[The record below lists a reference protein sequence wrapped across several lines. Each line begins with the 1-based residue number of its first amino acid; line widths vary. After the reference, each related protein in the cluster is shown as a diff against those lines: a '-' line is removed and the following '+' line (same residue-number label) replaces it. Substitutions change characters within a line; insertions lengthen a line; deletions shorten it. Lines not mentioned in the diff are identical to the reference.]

1 MQKIKKLEF
10 LTYLLVLTVVIAVGV
25 INFIFDNERLEI
37 NLDNSLKYKSIVV
50 KNFFENSIKYNTDIY
65 NYKLE
70 YILKEE
76 GVIEAFESKDREK
89 LYDLLLPIY
98 KSLIKD
104 NPYVNLLNFHT
115 TDNHMF
121 LRMHNPQRYGD
132 DISSFRHAVVDTNKR
147 KVKNIGFETGVFGI
161 FQRVIHPVFNKKG
174 EHIGSIEIGLFI
186 DYLIQNI
193 KYVIPDSQIIVLVNK
208 ENIVEEKKALY
219 KIALQTKEYVVFDR
233 YKNDFFDSSLIN
245 YFEKNES
252 EVLEKD
258 GRFFTYIK
266 NLQLNDF
273 ENKPISKVGI
283 FIDVTSEVGDYK
295 KNTKKLIFIL
305 LLLTVVIFILL
316 FIIFYIFNKKI
327 REQYSQIIEK
337 DLKLEEVNKNL
348 NQLVNKQIE
357 KIREQEQILFHQSK
371 MSLMGEMINA
381 IAHQWRQPLSVI
393 ALNIQ
398 DIEDAFNANEL
409 DQNYI
414 KEFTDSSMQ
423 KISFLSKT
431 IDDFKNF
438 FKQDDAKREF
448 STQEML
454 RAIEQILKEQFLK
467 NNINIEISGI
477 DFTID
482 GYKNELSQIILNIIN
497 NSKEAIELRQ
507 KEEPSYI
514 GKITINS
521 YLADD
526 KKIITIDD
534 NGGGVKE
541 EILNRIFEPYFTTK
555 FQNQG
560 VGMGLFVCKMIIEK
574 RHNGKIYAQN
584 IDDGLRIYIEI
595 KHNLSGI

>member
-10 LTYLLVLTVVIAVGV
+10 LTYLLVLTVVIAVG
-25 INFIFDNERLEI
+25 IISFIFDNERLET
-37 NLDNSLKYKSIVV
+37 NLDNSLKYKSAVV
-50 KNFFENSIKYNTDIY
+50 RNFFENSIKYNTDIY

-70 YILKEE
+70 NILKEE
-76 GVIEAFESKDREK
+76 GVTEAFENKDREK
-89 LYDLLLPIY
+89 LYNLLLPIY

-104 NPYVNLLNFHT
+104 NSSVNLLNFHT
-115 TDNHMF
+115 VDNHMF
-121 LRMHNPQRYGD
+121 LRMSDPQRYGD
-132 DISSFRHAVVDTNKR
+132 DLSSFRHAVVDTNKR
-147 KVKNIGFETGVFGI
+147 KVKNIGFETGIFGI

-208 ENIVEEKKALY
+208 ENIVEEKRALY
-219 KIALQTKEYVVFDR
+219 KIALQTKEYIVFDR
-233 YKNDFFDSSLIN
+233 YRNDFFDSSLIN
-245 YFEKNES
+245 YFEINES
-252 EVLEKD
+252 EVLERD
-258 GRFFTYIK
+258 GKFFTYIK

-283 FIDVTSEVGDYK
+283 FIDVTSEVDDYK

-348 NQLVNKQIE
+348 SQLVNKQIE

-393 ALNIQ
+393 ALNVQ

-409 DQNYI
+409 DQNYL
-414 KEFTDSSMQ
+414 KEFTASSMQ

-454 RAIEQILKEQFLK
+454 TAIEQILKEQFLK
-467 NNINIEISGI
+467 NNINIEISGV
-477 DFTID
+477 DFAID

-507 KEEPSYI
+507 KEEPLYS

-584 IDDGLRIYIEI
+584 IDGGLRIYIEI
-595 KHNLSGI
+595 KDNLSGI